1 MTAAA
6 TPAVSP
12 DARLGALEPDPQGG
26 TPRLVFA
33 NQLRGLAAI
42 SVVASHLL
50 AVFWWLRG
58 FVALATATPVQPG
71 PIPGFAYVAAN
82 PWFMPGPFG
91 VALFF
96 LISGL
101 VIPFSLDRHRTG
113 AFLLAR
119 ALRIYP
125 TYLAALLIEVLTLHA
140 NGWFWGRPFPYDTRM
155 VVMNALLIHSLV
167 TGAPSIDL
175 VNWTLCIEL
184 KFYLLLALLAPMVR
198 DRVAWLPAGYGI
210 GLMLL
215 ALLLLHHHGGM
226 LQPLLQGVRLD
237 LPYLIFMAIGI
248 LFTLHLGGRLG
259 PVSLTVQAGLLL
271 ALFAWCWRIGLQ
283 ANQYPIVL
291 FNYGYALALFAAAF
305 LLRRLARPSRV
316 LDRLAELSYP
326 LYLVH
331 LVVGVSVMKLAL
343 LRFGWT
349 PGVSLLTAL
358 MVTLAIASLLHRL
371 VERPSIAAGRALVKA
386 SSTNH
391 DR

>member
-1 MTAAA
+1 MTAVA
-6 TPAVSP
+6 TADLPPAR
-12 DARLGALEPDPQGG
+12 AGTLEPDGQGG

-50 AVFWWLRG
+50 AVFWWLRD

-71 PIPGFAYVAAN
+71 PIPAFALVTAN

-125 TYLAALLIEVLTLHA
+125 TYLAALAIEVLALHA
-140 NGWFWGRPFPYDTRM
+140 NAWLWGRPFPYDARM
-155 VVMNALLIHSLV
+155 VVMNALLIQDVV

-175 VNWTLCIEL
+175 VNWTLCVEL
-184 KFYLLLALLAPMVR
+184 KFYLLLSLLAPLMR
-198 DRVAWLPAGYGI
+198 ARVAWLPVCYGL
-210 GLMLL
+210 GLTLL
-215 ALLLLHHHGGM
+215 ALLLHHARGGM
-226 LQPLLQGVRLD
+226 LQPLVAGLRLD
-237 LPYLIFMAIGI
+237 LPYLVFMALGI
-248 LFTLHLGGRLG
+248 LFTLRLGGRLG
-259 PVSLTVQAGLLL
+259 PAAFAAQMLILL
-271 ALFAWCWRIGLQ
+271 ALFAWCWRIGPQ
-283 ANQYPIVL
+283 PAQYPIVL
-291 FNYGYALALFAAAF
+291 YDYGYALVLFASAF
-305 LLRRLARPSRV
+305 RLRRLARPFRP

-326 LYLVH
+326 IYLVH

-343 LRFGWT
+343 LRLGWS
-349 PGVSLLTAL
+349 PAPSLLAAL
-358 MVTLAIASLLHRL
+358 LVTLGIALVLHRL
-371 VERPSIAAGRALVKA
+371 VERPSIAAGRALAK
-386 SSTNH
+386 TFLINR